1 MKLID
6 KINLKKIIFSLYK
19 KDLFGLLNKQE
30 FKFDEDQKN
39 ELIALGQTDDCKI
52 LFEGINNFFEKNI
65 NNDPIE
71 LSLMLTLIL
80 QRYNYFYKAEM
91 DWKEY
96 CINYENINQK
106 DPGEFFLTYISEFF
120 DKQIDLYNNS
130 YLEIV
135 EDFNI
140 EKWNQKFANDIKIL
154 INNISSST
162 DFQDKL
168 LNCEKMVF
176 FLQDTKNIYSSLESV
191 GLENEKQQFLA
202 HTNELKIIF
211 QSLNHLVNEIL
222 KQLIVV

>member
-1 MKLID
+1 MKLIE

-19 KDLFGLLNKQE
+19 KDLSGLINNNE
-30 FKFDEDQKN
+30 FKLDNDQKD
-39 ELIALGQTDDCKI
+39 ELIALGQTDECKT

-65 NNDPIE
+65 NSEQLE

-80 QRYNYFYKAEM
+80 QRYNYFYKTEIL
-91 DWKEY
+91 WNEY
-96 CINYENINQK
+96 CSKYENLVEK
-106 DPGEFFLTYISEFF
+106 DPGQFFLTYISDFF
-120 DKQIDLYNNS
+120 DAQINLYNKS
-130 YLEIV
+130 YSDIV

-140 EKWNQKFANDIKIL
+140 EKWNEKFSKDINKL
-154 INNISSST
+154 VNNIDNSK

-168 LNCEKMVF
+168 QNCEKMIF

-191 GLENEKQQFLA
+191 GVENEKQQFLA

-222 KQLIVV
+222 KQLIAV